1 MNAAGIPPL
10 KITGSDS
17 KKDSKEIR
25 NYLEIALQGPLNS
38 KGIKMNAAE
47 RPPINSQEVI
57 PKRIPTKCK
66 IVLVSTHSPLTQ
78 NGSK

>member
-38 KGIKMNAAE
+38 KGIKMKAAGS
-47 RPPINSQEVI
+47 PPL
-57 PKRIPTKCK
+57 K
-66 IVLVSTHSPLTQ
+66 ITG
-78 NGSK
+78 NDSKKDSKEI